1 MFLRACSNGEVCSQ
15 MIDMQNLQVARA
27 AGFQNPAATISD
39 SRKTKHIGYKAV
51 SLGPLIKKFCINV
64 PEEASGKKLRSTTTL
79 MPESTVYD
87 MLLKVAHEPAPLELC
102 KFCIASI
109 RLACTSGVEQAYHS
123 TVDRDVEQ
131 AGNFGS
137 LRRADSPL

>member
-1 MFLRACSNGEVCSQ
+1 M
-15 MIDMQNLQVARA
+15 A
-27 AGFQNPAATISD
+27 AHYEPQRYSCQ
-39 SRKTKHIGYKAV
+39 KA
-51 SLGPLIKKFCINV
+51 
-64 PEEASGKKLRSTTTL
+64 RSTTC
-79 MPESTVYD
+79 SS
-87 MLLKVAHEPAPLELC
+87 KVAHEPAPLDLC